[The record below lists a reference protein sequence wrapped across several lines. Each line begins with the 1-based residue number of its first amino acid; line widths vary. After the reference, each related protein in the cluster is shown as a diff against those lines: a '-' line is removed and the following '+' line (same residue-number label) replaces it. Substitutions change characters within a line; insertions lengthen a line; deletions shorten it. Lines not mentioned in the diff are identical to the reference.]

1 MSETTNLEV
10 VTPSA
15 IIVSEPVEMVVIPGS
30 DGQIGALPRHS
41 KVISNLDRGLVDI
54 FNDNKVSSQIMID
67 GGIAEINETTVT
79 ILAERAEKIDK
90 ANKQV
95 LEEKLLAYQSQ
106 ENHDDQN
113 VAEVFT
119 GSPGVLVPLEDT
131 IKGFK
136 GIADGEYDDL
146 PEASFYMVGTIEEA
160 IEKAKKL
167 AKDAA

>member
-1 MSETTNLEV
+1 MADTTNLEI

-54 FNDNKVSSQIMID
+54 YNDNKISYQIMID
-67 GGIAEINETTVT
+67 GGITEINETSVI

-95 LEEKLLAYQSQ
+95 LEEKLLSFQSQ
-106 ENHDDQN
+106 ENHKDQN
-113 VAEVFT
+113 VADLAIKNSSFIKA
-119 GSPGVLVPLEDT
+119 VLDK
-131 IKGFK
+131 IG
-136 GIADGEYDDL
+136 
-146 PEASFYMVGTIEEA
+146 
-160 IEKAKKL
+160 
-167 AKDAA
+167 